1 MVSFRADLQGF
12 RALCRAIREPLE
24 LHQIRIARAVLD
36 GPEHEIGV
44 CVARGNDKT
53 TTAALLAVHHV
64 LSNPGASVTIGAAS
78 RDQARIAFER
88 ARGFAEHPAIGEHLV
103 VRHLELRGPE
113 GALLR
118 VIPADAGRAHGLS
131 SALYIA
137 DEVWTWRDAGLLE
150 ALQTALVKRPDAR
163 LLAISTAPATADSP
177 WGRMR
182 ARALAQR
189 DVSRHGVYTEA
200 RGQLRWLEWSAPADA
215 SLDDYKLAARVNPAK
230 RFTPAMMRQARSR
243 VPEQSYRQFH
253 LNQLGVTEASWLPAG
268 AWQEAVG
275 VPEPSGRLWV
285 GLHVGKD
292 GSTVVWV
299 DDRGHV
305 GSWTTSEDDGG
316 LAARGVVEDLAQSF
330 TIVELAADPWRCR
343 SVLHELARGLTV
355 VETPTTDSR
364 LIPAS
369 ALLRERITQR
379 QLVLPDDEHLRG
391 AAARAVAKQ
400 VRRGWKVDGEGI
412 GPLLALLLAVDAA
425 GHEQAEPVRLLGWL

>member
-1 MVSFRADLQGF
+1 VSFARGIRGF
-12 RALCRAIREPLE
+12 RALCAALGEPLE
-24 LHQIRIARAVLD
+24 AHQLKIARAVLE
-36 GPEHEIGV
+36 GPEREIGA
-44 CVARGNDKT
+44 CLARGNDKT

-64 LSNPGASVTIGAAS
+64 LANPGASVTIGAAS

-189 DVSRHGVYTEA
+189 DVTLRGVFTEA

-215 SLDDYKLAARVNPAK
+215 SLDDYKLAARVNPAR
-230 RFTPAMMRQARSR
+230 RFTPASMRQARSR
-243 VPEQSYRQFH
+243 VPESAYRQFH
-253 LNQLGVTEASWLPAG
+253 LNQLGVSEASWLPAG
-268 AWQEAVG
+268 TWQEAVG
-275 VPEPSGRLWV
+275 TPEPHGRIWV

-292 GSTVVWV
+292 GSAVVWV
-299 DDRGHV
+299 DDRGQV
-305 GSWTTSEDDGG
+305 GAWTTSDDDGG
-316 LAARGVVEDLAQSF
+316 LSARATIEGLADEF
-330 TIVELAADPWRCR
+330 TIIELAADPWRCR
-343 SVLHELARGLTV
+343 SVLLELARGLTV

-379 QLVLPDDEHLRG
+379 RLVLPDHEDLR
-391 AAARAVAKQ
+391 AAATRAVAKQ
-400 VRRGWKVDGEGI
+400 VRRGWKIDGAGI
-412 GPLLALLLAVDAA
+412 GPLLALALAVDAA
-425 GHEQAEPVRLLGWL
+425 GHEQPQPVVLLGWL